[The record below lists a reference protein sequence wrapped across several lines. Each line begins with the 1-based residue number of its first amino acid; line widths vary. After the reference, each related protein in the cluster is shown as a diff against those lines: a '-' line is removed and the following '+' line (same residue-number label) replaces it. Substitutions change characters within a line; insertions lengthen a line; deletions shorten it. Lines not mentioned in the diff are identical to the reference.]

1 MATNVDKLAQVH
13 PNAQLGDGC
22 FIGPYC
28 SIGENVSV
36 GANTRLRAHVY
47 VDKNTTIGSDCD
59 VFPYVTL
66 GVESQDQKYVQG
78 TATYT
83 RIGDRNTI
91 REFVSVHAGTQEHS
105 TTSVGSDCVMLAH
118 SHVAHNCEVG
128 DFVVLSHSATLG
140 GHVVA
145 DDYANI
151 GGLSAVHQYCRVGRA
166 AMVAGMSRMIQD
178 VLPFTIAEGFP
189 AHMRIINKVGMQRAG
204 YSAEQIGDA
213 RKVFRM
219 LFMREMR
226 LEVAVEQVLAEFP
239 GAAHVNAMVDA
250 VRASQRGLA
259 RPDSAAIEINSSE

>member
-1 MATNVDKLAQVH
+1 MAVKIDKLAQVH
-13 PNAQLGDGC
+13 PSAQLADGC
-22 FIGPYC
+22 YIGPYC
-28 SIGENVSV
+28 SIGDNVQI

-47 VDKNTTIGSDCD
+47 VDQNTRIGSDCD

-66 GVESQDQKYVQG
+66 GVESQDTKYVAG
-78 TATYT
+78 TITHT

-91 REFVSVHAGTQEHS
+91 REFVSIHAGTQEGS
-105 TTSVGSDCVMLAH
+105 TTTVGSDCVMLAH

-151 GGLSAVHQYCRVGRA
+151 GGLAAVHQYCRIGRA
-166 AMVAGMSRMIQD
+166 GMVAGMSRMIQD

-213 RKVFRM
+213 RKVFRI
-219 LFMREMR
+219 LFMRELR
-226 LEVAVEQVLAEFP
+226 LEAAVKQVQAEFSDAP
-239 GAAHVNAMVDA
+239 HVDAMVAA

-259 RPDSAAIEINSSE
+259 RPDSSTIEINSSE